1 MSNNIGV
8 TIFHSPQFG
17 GIRTAGTATDP
28 LFCLSDVC
36 KALDLQQG
44 NVKRRLDDGLC
55 STQPISDSLGRTQ
68 YANFV
73 NEDGLYDVI
82 LDSRKEEAKVFRK
95 WVTAEILP
103 TIRKTGGYIAT
114 NNSMSDDEI
123 MAKAVLVAKTTI
135 EQRNQRIKQLEV
147 ENNTQKQLIAEMQ
160 KENDYLNKI
169 LQSKGTVTTTQIA
182 ADYGLSAKALN
193 FKLKEMKIQHKVNGQ
208 WILYSPFIGKGYLHS
223 RTISITHKD
232 GTLDT
237 RMTSEWTQRGRIFL
251 YDALKE
257 LGIIPLIEQ
266 H

>member
-1 MSNNIGV
+1 M
-8 TIFHSPQFG
+8 
-17 GIRTAGTATDP
+17 
-28 LFCLSDVC
+28 
-36 KALDLQQG
+36 
-44 NVKRRLDDGLC
+44 
-55 STQPISDSLGRTQ
+55 
-68 YANFV
+68 
-73 NEDGLYDVI
+73 YDVI
-82 LDSRKEEAKVFRK
+82 LDSRKAEAKVFRK

-160 KENDYLNKI
+160 KGNDYLNKI

-232 GTLDT
+232 GTPDA
-237 RMTSEWTQRGRIFL
+237 RMTSEWTQRGRVFL

>member
-1 MSNNIGV
+1 MELVQTN
-8 TIFHSPQFG
+8 
-17 GIRTAGTATDP
+17 
-28 LFCLSDVC
+28 
-36 KALDLQQG
+36 QQG
-44 NVKRRLDDGLC
+44 RDV
-55 STQPISDSLGRTQ
+55 TTSLI
-68 YANFV
+68 V
-73 NEDGLYDVI
+73 
-82 LDSRKEEAKVFRK
+82 
-95 WVTAEILP
+95 AEIFGKNHKNVLRDIE
-103 TIRKTGGYIAT
+103 TL
-114 NNSMSDDEI
+114 SCSDDFRVLNFEHTPYIHPQNGQEYHYYEI
-123 MAKAVLVAKTTI
+123 TKDGFAFLVMGYTGEKASLFKERFINEFNKREALLKSDDYILMRSQQILQLKI
-135 EQRNQRIKQLEV
+135 ERAQQKVKQLEV
-147 ENNTQKQLIAEMQ
+147 ENNTQKQLIAEM
-160 KENDYLNKI
+160 KKGNDYLNKI

-232 GTLDT
+232 GTPDT